1 MGNFQLISDFK
12 ATGDQPQAIEK
23 LVWGAENGL
32 REQVLLGVTG
42 SGKTFTMA
50 KVIEQAQRPTL
61 VLAHNKTLA
70 AQLCAEFKEFF
81 PNNAVEYFVSYY
93 DYYQPEAY
101 IPHTDTYIAKDASTN
116 DEIDRLRLS
125 ATCALLERRD
135 VIVVASVSCIYGL
148 GDPIDYKSM
157 VISLRT
163 GMEKNRDELIKKLNR
178 NNMYTIAKV
187 TAFQDYHYGLNNVD
201 EGLFSTGGAYLWR
214 DDMGCYWLSP
224 SSQKYQSYLVQ
235 IATELRGLGF
245 DEVVFDQF
253 VFPDSTKYR
262 FSGDKQEALTQAA
275 DKLVD
280 TCATSSFAV
289 SFVSTQNFQ
298 QPEGRSRLYLTG
310 VEPADLNKVAS
321 SVAVPDNII
330 NLVFLTAYHD
340 TRYDAYSVLRPI
352 TAMR

>member
-1 MGNFQLISDFK
+1 MRIPYR
-12 ATGDQPQAIEK
+12 T
-23 LVWGAENGL
+23 
-32 REQVLLGVTG
+32 RQVLKRWAIALLVIAVTALLLMAFGLLWLGRHVVYTDNGIRFDFSKTSMDIVGQQAVPPGLQETVSIYYNEGDNVITTNTELTTVSGYYISSDELEGDLTELQEQINQIPTG
-42 SGKTFTMA
+42 SAVM
-50 KVIEQAQRPTL
+50 IEVKNAFG
-61 VLAHNKTLA
+61 
-70 AQLCAEFKEFF
+70 EF
-81 PNNAVEYFVSYY
+81 NY
-93 DYYQPEAY
+93 
-101 IPHTDTYIAKDASTN
+101 ST
-116 DEIDRLRLS
+116 
-125 ATCALLERRD
+125 
-135 VIVVASVSCIYGL
+135 SVSTYRNSAV
-148 GDPIDYKSM
+148 DQKEVDA
-157 VISLRT
+157 
-163 GMEKNRDELIKKLNR
+163 LIKKLNR
-178 NNMYTIAKV
+178 SNMYTIAKV

-201 EGLFSTGGAYLWR
+201 EGLFSTAGAYLWR

-262 FSGDKQEALTQAA
+262 FSGEKQEALNQAA

-289 SFVSTQNFQ
+289 SFVSTEYFQ
-298 QPEGRSRLYLTG
+298 LPEGRSRLYLRD
-310 VEPADLNKVAS
+310 VEPADLGKVS
-321 SVAVPDNII
+321 STVAVPDNTI

>member
-1 MGNFQLISDFK
+1 MRIPYRTRQVMKRWAIALLVIAVTALLLMAFGLLWLGRHVVYTDNGIRFDFSKTSMDIVGQQAVPPGPQETVSIYYNEGDNVITTNTELTTVSGYYISSDELE
-12 ATGDQPQAIEK
+12 GDLTELQ
-23 LVWGAENGL
+23 
-32 REQVLLGVTG
+32 EQINQIPTG
-42 SGKTFTMA
+42 SAVM
-50 KVIEQAQRPTL
+50 IEVKNAFG
-61 VLAHNKTLA
+61 
-70 AQLCAEFKEFF
+70 EF
-81 PNNAVEYFVSYY
+81 NY
-93 DYYQPEAY
+93 
-101 IPHTDTYIAKDASTN
+101 ST
-116 DEIDRLRLS
+116 
-125 ATCALLERRD
+125 
-135 VIVVASVSCIYGL
+135 SVSTYRNSSVNQKEV
-148 GDPIDYKSM
+148 DD
-157 VISLRT
+157 
-163 GMEKNRDELIKKLNR
+163 LIKKLNR
-178 NNMYTIAKV
+178 SNMYTIAKV

-262 FSGDKQEALTQAA
+262 FSGEKQEALNQAA

-289 SFVSTQNFQ
+289 SFVSTEYFQ
-298 QPEGRSRLYLTG
+298 LPEGRSRLYLRD
-310 VEPADLNKVAS
+310 VEPADLGKVS
-321 SVAVPDNII
+321 STVAVPDNTI

>member
-1 MGNFQLISDFK
+1 MRIPYR
-12 ATGDQPQAIEK
+12 T
-23 LVWGAENGL
+23 
-32 REQVLLGVTG
+32 RQVLKRWAIALLVIAVTALLLMVFGLLWLGRHVVYTDNGIRFDFSKTSMDIVGQQAVPPGPQETVSIYYNEGDNVITTNTELTTVSGYYISSDELEGDLTELQEQINQIPTG
-42 SGKTFTMA
+42 SAVM
-50 KVIEQAQRPTL
+50 IEVKNAFG
-61 VLAHNKTLA
+61 
-70 AQLCAEFKEFF
+70 EF
-81 PNNAVEYFVSYY
+81 NY
-93 DYYQPEAY
+93 
-101 IPHTDTYIAKDASTN
+101 ST
-116 DEIDRLRLS
+116 
-125 ATCALLERRD
+125 
-135 VIVVASVSCIYGL
+135 SVSTYSNSAV
-148 GDPIDYKSM
+148 DQKEVD
-157 VISLRT
+157 
-163 GMEKNRDELIKKLNR
+163 DLIKKLNR
-178 NNMYTIAKV
+178 SNMYTIAKV

-201 EGLFSTGGAYLWR
+201 EGLFSTAGAYLWR

-262 FSGDKQEALTQAA
+262 FSGEKQEALNQAA

-289 SFVSTQNFQ
+289 SFVSTEYFQ
-298 QPEGRSRLYLTG
+298 LPEGRSRLYLRD
-310 VEPADLNKVAS
+310 VEPADLGKVS
-321 SVAVPDNII
+321 STVAVPDNTI